1 MTREKVLIGVD
12 GSDWTRSVA
21 AQAIDMLGRGNSY
34 TLARVIQSPVG
45 IDPLPMAFTQRVD
58 VIAATNEAIV
68 DDAERDV
75 DDTIAKL
82 GVKAKRQVIAGTPGP
97 ALAELA
103 KDGGFDLIV
112 VGSHGSGVLK
122 RMLLGSTSHFL
133 VQHAPCPVLVIRS
146 EEQVAA

>member
-1 MTREKVLIGVD
+1 VTREKVLIGVD
-12 GSDWTRSVA
+12 GSDWTRAVA

-34 TLARVIQSPVG
+34 TIARVIQSPVG
-45 IDPLPMAFTQRVD
+45 LDPLPVAFTQRAD
-58 VIAATNEAIV
+58 VVAATNEAIV
-68 DDAERDV
+68 KDAERDM
-75 DDTIAKL
+75 DETIAKL
-82 GVKAKRQVIAGTPGP
+82 GVKAKANVLAGLPGP

-103 KDGGFDLIV
+103 KDGEFNLIV

-146 EEQVAA
+146 EEQAAA